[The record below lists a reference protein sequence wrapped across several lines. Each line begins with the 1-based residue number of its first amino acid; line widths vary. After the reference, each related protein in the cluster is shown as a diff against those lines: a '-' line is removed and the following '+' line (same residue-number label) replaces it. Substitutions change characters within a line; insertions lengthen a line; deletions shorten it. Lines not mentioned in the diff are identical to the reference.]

1 MRHLSAFL
9 LIVILIGMPSCK
21 YFKKDNKA
29 KTMAIMKAQAD
40 SIRVADSL
48 KKIQDQI
55 MNARLDSARKA
66 DEERLAFDAAHKY
79 NIIVG
84 SFLTPEYAKGLS
96 EEYRSKGYEPKILK
110 KEGSKFEFVSI
121 EAFDSFKKA
130 FAKLKQYQ
138 DTVQFEA
145 WLYVKK

>member
-1 MRHLSAFL
+1 MRHLSAVL
-9 LIVILIGMPSCK
+9 LIVFLVAAPSCK

-29 KTMAIMKAQAD
+29 KAMAIMKAQED

-48 KKIQDQI
+48 RKIQDQV

-66 DEERLAFDAAHKY
+66 EEERLAFVAAHKY

-84 SFLTPEYAKGLS
+84 SFLTPDYAKEFS
-96 EEYRSKGYEPKILK
+96 EEFRKKGYDPQILK
-110 KEGSKFEFVSI
+110 KEGSKFEFVSV
-121 EAFDSFKKA
+121 ESFDTFRKA
-130 FAKLKQYQ
+130 FTKLKQYQ